1 MKIEY
6 KSVTWDEFITVKK
19 TTARAFHEYR
29 EEIDLRAHKN
39 IFDPDRS
46 IIAYEGEYMV
56 GSSVSYPLDMYIP
69 GGLCPI
75 AAVAGVAVQATHR
88 RRGINTKIMKI
99 QLEDIHSRN
108 EPLAVLQASESL
120 IYGRYGYGMASMEH
134 NLEIEKIH
142 GSYTVDH
149 IPKGKLYYCGED
161 EAMQI
166 CPDIFYRATLNRVG
180 MVTRNDKWWNFRS
193 LEPGTKGGDGRTWY
207 VRYECDGVNEG
218 YVRYQV
224 KGEVLVIIELISA
237 TQEAYK
243 SLWRFCLDMDLIKV
257 IRADHR
263 PADEEL
269 KWIIADPRRLTEHT
283 SDRSWV
289 RLVDVKEALV
299 RRKYSTDDSIVFGVE
314 DTFLTWNN
322 VTLELS
328 SRRYETECK
337 HTTKT
342 PDILLGAS
350 ELGAVYLG
358 AVDFT
363 TLARAGRV
371 DELTDGAIQRA
382 NFMFSTERKPWCFD
396 GW

>member
-1 MKIEY
+1 MNQKFLRHL
-6 KSVTWDEFITVKK
+6 DQ
-19 TTARAFHEYR
+19 
-29 EEIDLRAHKN
+29 EIDALRSAGLYKTE
-39 IFDPDRS
+39 R
-46 IIAYEGEYMV
+46 IIASQQSAEIEISTGTRVLNFCANNYLGLADHPELIRAAK
-56 GSSVSYPLDMYIP
+56 SALD
-69 GGLCPI
+69 
-75 AAVAGVAVQATHR
+75 
-88 RRGINTKIMKI
+88 
-99 QLEDIHSRN
+99 
-108 EPLAVLQASESL
+108 
-120 IYGRYGYGMASMEH
+120 RYGYGMASLEH

-166 CPDIFYRATLNRVG
+166 CPDIFDRAVLNRVG

-224 KGEVLVIIELISA
+224 KEEVLVIIELISV

-269 KWIIADPRRLTEHT
+269 KWIIADPRRLIEHT

-289 RLVDVKEALV
+289 RLVDVREALA
-299 RRKYSTDDSIVFGVE
+299 RRQYSTDDSIVFGVE

-322 VTLELS
+322 VNLELS
-328 SRRYETECK
+328 SHRYETECN

-363 TLARAGRV
+363 TLALAGRV
-371 DELTDGAIQRA
+371 DIDLANEPLGTDKEGNGVLLKDLWPSLDEVQEVLQTALKPEIFR
-382 NFMFSTERKPWCFD
+382 NLYSDFSDQNPKF
-396 GW
+396 